1 MNCGLLKIQQGP
13 GRAYY
18 RRLSIFNSTN
28 ITTNIETAVLSNLS
42 LTPQT
47 EDESGDQNAEPE
59 SEPDKVPDSVE
70 NQFESAHRSGGEG
83 VEAGPTQEV
92 EDSRRI
98 MGSSVTKVWQG
109 RNR

>member
-1 MNCGLLKIQQGP
+1 MNIVANEKAEQS
-13 GRAYY
+13 GRNEGGAKVKNSFLVDIEY
-18 RRLSIFNSTN
+18 RR
-28 ITTNIETAVLSNLS
+28 
-42 LTPQT
+42 QKT

>member
-1 MNCGLLKIQQGP
+1 M
-13 GRAYY
+13 
-18 RRLSIFNSTN
+18 
-28 ITTNIETAVLSNLS
+28 LSNLS